1 MYDFKKSLFSGK
13 ESDMFSSARKIGILL
28 VLFLSTIAVTAE
40 DFISEF
46 EYGQMLYQNP
56 RGVSCAP
63 CHGDRG
69 QGADIARY
77 RTKRDK
83 EVTLRGPDIR
93 SSTLKTIT
101 EAVKKGPGVMPRYFL
116 TKEEIHAIYTYIREA
131 KEREKESE

>member
-1 MYDFKKSLFSGK
+1 M
-13 ESDMFSSARKIGILL
+13 ARKVG
-28 VLFLSTIAVTAE
+28 LFLPLFFVISLLSAE

-69 QGADIARY
+69 QGAQIARY
-77 RTKRDK
+77 RTKGGK
-83 EVTLRGPDIR
+83 EVALRGPDIR

-116 TKEEIHAIYTYIREA
+116 TKEEIHAIYTYIRQV
-131 KEREKESE
+131 KEREKESK